1 MLMLQL
7 HIVLARATVL
17 QKLIV
22 LLVSGQRSRAELS
35 GQWTRTHVVE
45 PGVACLSPRSTAP
58 APVAAVAAP
67 SPVDL
72 RSSRHPHPHKVTSCH
87 SRERHLVTTIFGQ
100 NLAAW
105 SKPICCTQGNQISD
119 SCIINH
125 HVIGQNHGH

>member
-1 MLMLQL
+1 MLQL

-45 PGVACLSPRSTAP
+45 PGVACLSPRSTTAP

-72 RSSRHPHPHKVTSCH
+72 RSSRHPHPHKVTSCY
-87 SRERHLVTTIFGQ
+87 SQERHLVTTI
-100 NLAAW
+100 W
-105 SKPICCTQGNQISD
+105 SKSGCLVQTNLLYTGGNQISD